1 MNIPNIL
8 TLVRFLLIPGFVYA
22 FFCMPEGNVYAAIIF
37 ILSGI
42 TDVLDGYIARHFNQV
57 TKLGTLLDPL
67 ADKLMV
73 LTVLTS
79 LWLKG
84 FIPFFIIEV
93 LAVKEL
99 AMIVGAAFLYRKQ
112 KIAIPANAYGKAA
125 TFLLYVAI
133 IFSLFRW
140 PYNLF
145 LMILALGLAVI
156 AFFVYAFEFFK
167 KAI

>member
-8 TLVRFLLIPGFVYA
+8 TLVRFLLIPGFIYA
-22 FFCMPEGNVYAAIIF
+22 FFYIPEGNVYAAIIF
-37 ILSGI
+37 MLSGI
-42 TDVLDGYIARHFNQV
+42 TDILDGYIARHFNQV

-79 LWLKG
+79 LWVKG
-84 FIPFFIIEV
+84 FIPFFIIGV
-93 LAVKEL
+93 LAVKEFT
-99 AMIVGAAFLYRKQ
+99 MILGAAFLYRKRR
-112 KIAIPANAYGKAA
+112 IAISANVYGKAA
-125 TFLLYVAI
+125 TLLFYIAI

-140 PYNLF
+140 PYSLT
-145 LMILALGLAVI
+145 LMILALSLAIV

-167 KAI
+167 RTI